1 MTQIKVEQ
9 KPELRARFFCAG
21 KSRSKKA
28 VGVEEGRKGTV
39 DPCGQLLSRW
49 IQFCEGPPIFL
60 HAVLRKACLSP
71 WRERGWEG
79 MFIYLLFKF
88 IVAVESMFL
97 FPPFLKLVSR
107 NLEFWVSRITIIEE

>member
-1 MTQIKVEQ
+1 M
-9 KPELRARFFCAG
+9 PAG
-21 KSRSKKA
+21 DADSVQERSKKA

-71 WRERGWEG
+71 WRERGGGGGECL
-79 MFIYLLFKF
+79 FIY
-88 IVAVESMFL
+88 FL
-97 FPPFLKLVSR
+97 SL
-107 NLEFWVSRITIIEE
+107 